1 VCVKIGYVRVSTV
14 EQNLNLQIDDLIEY
28 GVQLQH
34 IYRDVASGKTHD
46 RPGLQSC
53 LKALR
58 PGDTLVIWKLDRLS
72 RNLHHL
78 VETVNHLAA
87 DGVSF
92 KVLSGHGSDIDT
104 TNASGKL
111 IFTVFAALAE
121 FERDVIAERTK
132 AGLAAAKARGRHGGR
147 KPKLD
152 AFAVAGV
159 EATAAQAIEARDK
172 EFTFG
177 KAAKTLN
184 VHRSTLWRAR
194 KRSSSVA
201 IPLDGIPN
209 KE

>member
-1 VCVKIGYVRVSTV
+1 MKIGYVRVSTV
-14 EQNLNLQIDDLIEY
+14 EQNLDLQIDALVSE
-28 GVQLQH
+28 GVARQH
-34 IYRDVASGKTHD
+34 IYSDVASGRKQD
-46 RPGLQSC
+46 RAGLDSC
-53 LKALR
+53 IKALR
-58 PGDTLVIWKLDRLS
+58 PGDTLLVWKLDRLS

-78 VETVNHLAA
+78 VQMINDLAKKEIA
-87 DGVSF
+87 F
-92 KVLSGHGSDIDT
+92 KVLSGHGADIDT
-104 TNASGKL
+104 TSASGKL

-159 EATAAQAIEARDK
+159 EATAAQALESRDK
-172 EFTFG
+172 DFTLG

-194 KRSSSVA
+194 KRSAATA
-201 IPLDGIPN
+201 IPLDGILLT
-209 KE
+209 E